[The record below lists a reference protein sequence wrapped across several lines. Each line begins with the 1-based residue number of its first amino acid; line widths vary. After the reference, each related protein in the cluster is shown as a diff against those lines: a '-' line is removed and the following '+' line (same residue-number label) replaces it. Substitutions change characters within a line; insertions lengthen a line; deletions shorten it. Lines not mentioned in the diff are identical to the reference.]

1 MLSGA
6 REDYL
11 RLLPEVAMN
20 VLEDDGA
27 ADIKEPLFDRLEDTD
42 TATLPIS
49 VGTRVN
55 LKYHGMQL
63 SAQVTAIERLGTSFV
78 GCVRGFSPH
87 EASQDD
93 LSPGDHIRFRLGDVC
108 WID

>member
-1 MLSGA
+1 MYMLGDVGTA
-6 REDYL
+6 
-11 RLLPEVAMN
+11 
-20 VLEDDGA
+20 
-27 ADIKEPLFDRLEDTD
+27 EPFFDRPKDSDT
-42 TATLPIS
+42 TGFAIS
-49 VGTRVN
+49 EGTRVG

-78 GCVRGFSPH
+78 GCIRGVSPH

-93 LSPGDHIRFRLGDVC
+93 LSPGDQIRFRLGDVC